1 MRPAPIPYCDQERHA
16 RRPRAKLRPGA
27 SISGATMP
35 GILCGMVMVMVI
47 VMLMLV
53 PATIA
58 LAQEAGSPGG
68 IVAID
73 VAIEA
78 DADETRLVFKLN
90 GPLEGRALHTGSPE
104 RVIIDLP
111 RVNFQLPADQARAAG
126 LISHFRY
133 GLFARERSRVVID
146 LAGPALA
153 TSLSSRERESDG
165 AHFFTITLTPVDPEG
180 FTQAV
185 ARDSQDLAE
194 TAARNGAI
202 AAQISELDDRPVIV
216 IDPGHGGV
224 DPGAVAPGGVLEKD
238 LVLAFGLRLRERLE
252 ESGRYQVIMTRDEDV
267 FVSLAD
273 RVRIA
278 REARADLFISIH
290 ADSISSAPQVSG
302 LTVYTG
308 SEQASDAESAR
319 LAERENRAD
328 AAAGVEEERIDT
340 GVGDILMDLTRR
352 ETRGFSHGFARYL
365 VEEMESVARLNRN
378 PLRQAGFRVLR
389 APDVPSV
396 LVELGYLSSRRDIA
410 LLRSK
415 EWRDKTTQSMAEA
428 IGTYFTVRFANRG
441 LAPVSP

>member
-1 MRPAPIPYCDQERHA
+1 MRPAPIPYRDRERHA
-16 RRPRAKLRPGA
+16 SRPTAKLRLIA
-27 SISGATMP
+27 AVLAIVSC
-35 GILCGMVMVMVI
+35 IL
-47 VMLMLV
+47 LLTLY
-53 PATIA
+53 PARIA
-58 LAQEAGSPGG
+58 LADEADASGS

-73 VAIEA
+73 VEIEA
-78 DADETRLVFKLN
+78 DAQETRLVFKLN

-111 RVNFQLPADQARAAG
+111 RVNFQLPADQARTGG

-133 GLFARERSRVVID
+133 GLFARDRSRIVID
-146 LAGPALA
+146 LAEPALA
-153 TSLSSRERESDG
+153 GSLSSQARETDG
-165 AHFFTITLTPVDPEG
+165 AHFFTITLRPVDPEG
-180 FTQAV
+180 FAEAV

-194 TAARNGAI
+194 TAARNGAV
-202 AAQISELDDRPVIV
+202 AAQIGELDDRPVIV
-216 IDPGHGGV
+216 VDPGHGGV
-224 DPGAVAPGGVLEKD
+224 DPGAVASGGVTEKEI
-238 LVLAFGLRLRERLE
+238 VLAFGLRLRERLE
-252 ESGRYQVIMTRDEDV
+252 EKGRYQVIMTREEDV

-278 REARADLFISIH
+278 REAQADLFISIH

-328 AAAGVEEERIDT
+328 AAAGIEEERIDT

-396 LVELGYLSSRRDIA
+396 LVELGYLSSRRDID
-410 LLRSK
+410 LLRSP

-428 IGTYFTVRFANRG
+428 IGVYFTTRFANRG

>member
-1 MRPAPIPYCDQERHA
+1 MRPAPIPYCDQGRHL
-16 RRPRAKLRPGA
+16 RRPTAKLRPFADLPGMLCALAMLVLMLAPA
-27 SISGATMP
+27 SIAF
-35 GILCGMVMVMVI
+35 
-47 VMLMLV
+47 
-53 PATIA
+53 
-58 LAQEAGSPGG
+58 AQEPESPGS

-78 DADETRLVFKLN
+78 EAHETRLVFKLS

-111 RVNFQLPADQARAAG
+111 RVNFQLPVDQARRGG

-153 TSLSSRERESDG
+153 TSLASREREADG
-165 AHFFTITLTPVDPEG
+165 AHFFTITLTPVERDR
-180 FTQAV
+180 FTEVV
-185 ARDSQDLAE
+185 ARDTRDLAE
-194 TAARNGAI
+194 AAARSSAI
-202 AAQISELDDRPVIV
+202 AAQIGELDDRPVIV

-224 DPGAVAPGGVLEKD
+224 DPGAVATGGVLEKD
-238 LVLAFGLRLRERLE
+238 IVLAFALRLRERLE
-252 ESGRYQVIMTRDEDV
+252 QSGRYQVIMTRGDDV
-267 FVSLAD
+267 FVTLAD

-278 REARADLFISIH
+278 RKARADLFISIH

-365 VEEMESVARLNRN
+365 VDEMESVARLNRN

-410 LLRSK
+410 LLRSQ
-415 EWRDKTTQSMAEA
+415 EWRDKTTRSMAEA

>member
-1 MRPAPIPYCDQERHA
+1 MRPAPIPIFDLWWPAGRPGTAFGWFA
-16 RRPRAKLRPGA
+16 RRGSSTSCRLPRVVFAILAIFVILGSLA
-27 SISGATMP
+27 IATAP
-35 GILCGMVMVMVI
+35 SV
-47 VMLMLV
+47 
-53 PATIA
+53 
-58 LAQEAGSPGG
+58 AGQG
-68 IVAID
+68 IVAIE
-73 VAIEA
+73 VEIEA
-78 DADETRLVFKLN
+78 AGDETRIVFKLN
-90 GPLEGRALHTGSPE
+90 GPIEGRAMHTGSPE
-104 RVIIDLP
+104 RVIVDLP
-111 RVNFQLPADQARAAG
+111 PVNFQLPADQTRTGG
-126 LISHFRY
+126 LVSYFRY
-133 GLFARERSRVVID
+133 GLFARERSRIVID
-146 LAGPALA
+146 LAEPALA
-153 TSLSSRERESDG
+153 ASLSSHERAADG
-165 AHFFTITLTPVDPEG
+165 AHFFTITLARTDAQS
-180 FTQAV
+180 FADAV
-185 ARDSQDLAE
+185 ARDSQALAE
-194 TAARNGAI
+194 AAKRNGAI
-202 AAQISELDDRPVIV
+202 AARIGELDDDRPVIV

-224 DPGAVAPGGVLEKD
+224 DPGAVAAGGVTEKEI
-238 LVLAFGLRLRERLE
+238 VLAFAHRLRERLE
-252 ESGRYQVIMTRDEDV
+252 EKGRYQVIMTRDEDV
-267 FVSLAD
+267 FVSLAE

-328 AAAGVEEERIDT
+328 AAAGIEEERIDT

-396 LVELGYLSSRRDIA
+396 LVELGYLSSRRDIE
-410 LLRSK
+410 LLRSQ

-428 IGTYFTVRFANRG
+428 IGAYFTTRFANRG

>member
-1 MRPAPIPYCDQERHA
+1 MRPAPIPFYDHGWHA
-16 RRPRAKLRPGA
+16 PRPAAKLR
-27 SISGATMP
+27 
-35 GILCGMVMVMVI
+35 L
-47 VMLMLV
+47 LHLV
-53 PATIA
+53 LLLLACIA
-58 LAQEAGSPGG
+58 LLCATVIAPASAQEAAEEA

-73 VAIEA
+73 VAIEEDGA
-78 DADETRLVFKLN
+78 QTRIVFKLN
-90 GPLEGRALHTGSPE
+90 GPLEGRALHTGAPE

-111 RVNFQLPADQARAAG
+111 PVNFQLPAEEARAG
-126 LISHFRY
+126 GVVSHFRY
-133 GLFARERSRVVID
+133 GLFARERSRIVID
-146 LAGPALA
+146 LAEPARVTAL
-153 TSLSSRERESDG
+153 TSRERESDG
-165 AHFFTITLTPVDPEG
+165 AHFFTITLERVDAAAFAE
-180 FTQAV
+180 AV
-185 ARDSQDLAE
+185 ARDSQALAQA
-194 TAARNGAI
+194 AARNGAV
-202 AAQISELDDRPVIV
+202 AAQIGDLDDRPVIV

-224 DPGAVAPGGVLEKD
+224 DPGAVAAGGVLEKD
-238 LVLAFGLRLRERLE
+238 IVLAFGLRLRERLE

-328 AAAGVEEERIDT
+328 AAAGIEEERIDT

-365 VEEMESVARLNRN
+365 VAEMESVARLNRN

-410 LLRSK
+410 LLRSE
-415 EWRDKTTQSMAEA
+415 EWRDKTTRSMAEA

>member
-1 MRPAPIPYCDQERHA
+1 MLAIVSCILLLTLYPAR
-16 RRPRAKLRPGA
+16 
-27 SISGATMP
+27 
-35 GILCGMVMVMVI
+35 
-47 VMLMLV
+47 
-53 PATIA
+53 IA
-58 LAQEAGSPGG
+58 LADEADASGS

-73 VAIEA
+73 VEIEA
-78 DADETRLVFKLN
+78 DAQETRLVFKLN

-111 RVNFQLPADQARAAG
+111 RVNFQLPADQARTGG

-133 GLFARERSRVVID
+133 GLFARDRSRIVID
-146 LAGPALA
+146 LAEPALA
-153 TSLSSRERESDG
+153 GSLSSQARETDG
-165 AHFFTITLTPVDPEG
+165 AHFFTITLRPVDPEG
-180 FTQAV
+180 FAEAV

-194 TAARNGAI
+194 TAARNGAV
-202 AAQISELDDRPVIV
+202 AAQIGELDDRPVIV
-216 IDPGHGGV
+216 VDPGHGGV
-224 DPGAVAPGGVLEKD
+224 DPGAVASGGVTEKEI
-238 LVLAFGLRLRERLE
+238 VLAFGLRLRERLE
-252 ESGRYQVIMTRDEDV
+252 EKGRYQVIMTREEDV

-278 REARADLFISIH
+278 REAQADLFISIH

-328 AAAGVEEERIDT
+328 AAAGIEEERIDT

-396 LVELGYLSSRRDIA
+396 LVELGYLSSRRDID
-410 LLRSK
+410 LLRSP

-428 IGTYFTVRFANRG
+428 IGVYFTTRFANRG

>member
-1 MRPAPIPYCDQERHA
+1 MRPAPIAIFDHGWHA
-16 RRPRAKLRPGA
+16 CCRRAARALLQGA
-27 SISGATMP
+27 LVILTCIGFLAAPVGA
-35 GILCGMVMVMVI
+35 G
-47 VMLMLV
+47 
-53 PATIA
+53 
-58 LAQEAGSPGG
+58 QG

-73 VAIEA
+73 VEIET
-78 DADETRLVFKLN
+78 DADETRIVFKLN
-90 GPLEGRALHTGSPE
+90 QPLEGRVLHTGAPE

-111 RVNFQLPADQARAAG
+111 PVNFQLPADQPRAGG
-126 LISHFRY
+126 LVSYFRY
-133 GLFARERSRVVID
+133 GLFARERSRIVID

-153 TSLSSRERESDG
+153 TALSSHERAADG
-165 AHFFTITLTPVDPEG
+165 AHFFTITLQRVDARTFAEA
-180 FTQAV
+180 TE
-185 ARDSQDLAE
+185 RDSQELA
-194 TAARNGAI
+194 AAAVRNGAI
-202 AAQISELDDRPVIV
+202 AARIGERDDDRPVIV

-224 DPGAVAPGGVLEKD
+224 DPGAVAAGGVTEKEI
-238 LVLAFGLRLRERLE
+238 VLAFALRLRERLE
-252 ESGRYQVIMTRDEDV
+252 ETGGYHVIMTRDEDV

-328 AAAGVEEERIDT
+328 AVAGVLEERIDT
-340 GVGDILMDLTRR
+340 GIDDILMDLTRR

-365 VEEMESVARLNRN
+365 VEEMANVARLNRN

-396 LVELGYLSSRRDIA
+396 LVELGYLSSRRDID
-410 LLRSK
+410 LLRSP
-415 EWRDKTTQSMAEA
+415 EWRDKTTRSMAEA
-428 IGTYFTVRFANRG
+428 IASYFTVRFANRG